1 MVNEDAPHSHT
12 GNEGAL
18 CGGPKGIRT
27 LDLFNAIEALSQLSY
42 RPVTNMQVRK
52 GILALQGACVNIKH
66 KRFFR
71 VCT

>member
-1 MVNEDAPHSHT
+1 MKDAPHSHT

-42 RPVTNMQVRK
+42 RPAEGAFYLLQIWMSILK
-52 GILALQGACVNIKH
+52 GYMHFAI
-66 KRFFR
+66 
-71 VCT
+71 CT